1 MHCCV
6 KRPKKEMGNC
16 GAKPGSE
23 TERAADGGLPEA
35 EKPAPAAE
43 PAKPA
48 PAPAAPDAA
57 APAPT
62 PETPAAASE
71 APALDA
77 AGLKRVVDLFK
88 LWDIDSAGKLELKA
102 FTEASMQVGSHEVK
116 LLSRLADM
124 DFDGDGFITDEEWQK
139 RFTAMAGALSADEF
153 DLVMTEMGD
162 AADNMV
168 ALIRCTR
175 LAAEA
180 DAVPADTSEAAP
192 AELTGDRIAA
202 VEKLFKAWDFE
213 DKGSIDKK
221 KVTEA
226 AVSFGPNK
234 SRMMQQ
240 LESMDTDGD
249 GVVTLTEMKVFFQV
263 VSPNLSDGDFA
274 AVIGE
279 MEELAA
285 EAATI
290 ASCLMLAA
298 ADPTVEMDAAEIVKP
313 TLPTTRQELLGK
325 LFGLFTEDPT
335 QSIDVANLEKCTIKE
350 GPHETK
356 LLKDLKTMD
365 ANSDGQ
371 LTLEEMT
378 DYFAVLG
385 LSLSDDEFELIIGE
399 MFTVCSNNQLAAQLA
414 AFAASV

>member
-1 MHCCV
+1 
-6 KRPKKEMGNC
+6 
-16 GAKPGSE
+16 
-23 TERAADGGLPEA
+23 
-35 EKPAPAAE
+35 
-43 PAKPA
+43 
-48 PAPAAPDAA
+48 
-57 APAPT
+57 
-62 PETPAAASE
+62 
-71 APALDA
+71 
-77 AGLKRVVDLFK
+77 
-88 LWDIDSAGKLELKA
+88 
-102 FTEASMQVGSHEVK
+102 MQVGSHEVK

-139 RFTAMAGALSADEF
+139 WFTAMAGALSADEF